1 MAETDVGRSTGNVA
15 VRVVRQQRT
24 AVQQELTAALD
35 AFHEPVTGSPRA
47 RDAAWLDDRG
57 QREIEGLKGIFGI
70 GVEHTA
76 ELLRVARE
84 HSVAI
89 EILLDAEEI
98 LPIPM
103 MSLVRSVH
111 EALLEACWLTD
122 PAIGSDQRIAR
133 AAAACLASVQ
143 GNLSPLNQLP
153 NTGIR
158 VAEVQ
163 ESVEGMHALLKQF
176 GFDLRYDKA
185 GALVTA
191 VIYGEGRAALK
202 INVTELNGLYMPGSE
217 HMWSLGSGGTHS
229 RHWFTAGL
237 EGSRDLLAIMIVA
250 PMLDFVDAA
259 IDNIHGYLGLPTRE
273 FHKRAHQRRIALLS
287 RRNEEVSREVFS
299 AGYDEYAAA
308 RIQPRVSAG

>member
-1 MAETDVGRSTGNVA
+1 MAEKDGGRSTQDVA
-15 VRVVRQQRT
+15 VRVVRQQRS
-24 AVQQELTAALD
+24 ALERELTTALR
-35 AFHEPVTGSPRA
+35 AVVKPVPGSPRA

-57 QREIEGLKGIFGI
+57 RRESEGLKGIFGL

-111 EALLEACWLTD
+111 EALLEVCWITD
-122 PAIGSDQRIAR
+122 PTIDSDQRIAR
-133 AAAACLASVQ
+133 AAAVSLAAAQ
-143 GNLSPLNQLP
+143 GNLSPLGQIP
-153 NTGIR
+153 NTDAQI
-158 VAEVQ
+158 AEVQ
-163 ESVEGMHALLKQF
+163 ESVAGMHEILKQY
-176 GFDLRYDKA
+176 GFDLRYDKS
-185 GALVTA
+185 GTLVTT
-191 VIYGEGRAALK
+191 VTLGQGRAALK
-202 INVTELNGLYMPGSE
+202 INVTELNSLYMQGSE

-237 EGSRDLLAIMIVA
+237 EGSRDLLATMVVA

-259 IDNIHGYLGLPTRE
+259 IDNIHGYLGLPTQD
-273 FHKRAHQRRIALLS
+273 FHKRAHLRRVALLPG
-287 RRNEEVSREVFS
+287 RGTLS

-308 RIQPRVSAG
+308 RSRPRA

>member
-1 MAETDVGRSTGNVA
+1 M
-15 VRVVRQQRT
+15 RVVRQQRT

-191 VIYGEGRAALK
+191 VIYGEGRAAPLCVK
-202 INVTELNGLYMPGSE
+202 SSETVT
-217 HMWSLGSGGTHS
+217 
-229 RHWFTAGL
+229 
-237 EGSRDLLAIMIVA
+237 
-250 PMLDFVDAA
+250 
-259 IDNIHGYLGLPTRE
+259 
-273 FHKRAHQRRIALLS
+273 
-287 RRNEEVSREVFS
+287 FS
-299 AGYDEYAAA
+299 
-308 RIQPRVSAG
+308 